1 MDRISPGGESEL
13 RIILVGKTGG
23 GKSATG
29 NTILGRKEFESVLEA
44 KTTTLRCQKGQ
55 GSWNGR
61 EVSVID
67 TPDIFAFGASNEI
80 LCREIRHCID
90 LSRPGPHALV
100 FVTQVGRF
108 TAEDEAAVKDV
119 QDVFG
124 TEAPKHMIVL
134 FTRKE
139 DLGEGLS
146 LQEYVTQSDNK
157 ALLGL
162 IQECG
167 GRMCA
172 FNNRA
177 GGAERDGQV
186 SELMEMVQ
194 SMVQQNGGGHY
205 LNELFSKPDL
215 RDAQIKCYV
224 AKNRNARREAEG
236 AWSLKTKLL
245 FGAIILGVISIVVIV
260 LIVVHYKG

>member
-1 MDRISPGGESEL
+1 MVMDGTRYGGESEL

-23 GKSATG
+23 GKSAAG

-108 TAEDEAAVKDV
+108 TAEDEAAAKHV

-139 DLGEGLS
+139 DLAGEP
-146 LQEYVTQSDNK
+146 LQDFVKWSNNK
-157 ALLGL
+157 ALLELG
-162 IQECG
+162 QKCG
-167 GRMCA
+167 NRFCA

-177 GGAERDGQV
+177 AGAERDGQV
-186 SELMEMVQ
+186 AELMEVVQ
-194 SMVQQNGGGHY
+194 KMLQENRGSHY
-205 LNELFSKPDL
+205 VNELYLETNL
-215 RDAQIKCYV
+215 RNDKIMSYV
-224 AKNRNARREAEG
+224 AENRRKAKA
-236 AWSLKTKLL
+236 AWVWNNRWLL
-245 FGAIILGVISIVVIV
+245 AGTLLVLVIV
-260 LIVVHYKG
+260 AILIYFSS